1 MTGLVLQPVASLR
14 ATEIFNMKICLLTYT
29 QEKHNIKIIINLMSM
44 TLYHLSFNL
53 GFIKIIVYL
62 RK

>member
-14 ATEIFNMKICLLTYT
+14 AVKVFNTKISLLTYT
-29 QEKHNIKIIINLMSM
+29 QEKHNIKINNLMSM

-53 GFIKIIVYL
+53 FLDIL
-62 RK
+62 